1 MPPISASA
9 TLGLL
14 RSAKLEEA
22 FTQEDEMKKR
32 TLGKTGAHISEIGLG
47 TWQLGAKWGSPF
59 NPEEAHATLDA
70 AVDNGITFIDTADV
84 YNDTQSE
91 TAIGKFLKGRFP
103 DATSPFDGDAASN
116 RPWITSK
123 CGRQLD
129 PHTADMYQPAA
140 LEKYLDDS
148 LRRLQLDRLDM
159 ILLHCPPTP
168 VYQRDDIFAW
178 LDSMVEKGKLASY
191 GVSVEKVSEGLAA
204 MDYNVS
210 AIEVI
215 YNMFRL
221 KPERELFPVAKKNDV
236 GIIVRVPLASGLL
249 SGKYTQ
255 NTTFGAA
262 DHRTTNRNGEEFDK
276 GETFSGVDFD
286 LGLRAVDE
294 LKKIFGTENLAP
306 IALRWI
312 LMNDAVSVVIPG
324 ASRHDQIT
332 RNVEAAQL
340 PPLTAEQMKAVEEV
354 YDEFIAPSVEPLW

>member
-1 MPPISASA
+1 
-9 TLGLL
+9 
-14 RSAKLEEA
+14 
-22 FTQEDEMKKR
+22 MKTR
-32 TLGKTGAHISEIGLG
+32 TLGKTGAQISEIGLG

-59 NPEEAHATLDA
+59 DPAEAASTLNA
-70 AVDNGITFIDTADV
+70 AVERGITFIDTADV

-91 TAIGKFLKGRFP
+91 TAIGQFLKERYP
-103 DATSPFDGDAASN
+103 DAGAPLDATASSH

-123 CGRQLD
+123 CGRQLN

-148 LRRLQLDRLDM
+148 LRRLQLERLDM

-204 MDYNVS
+204 MDYNIS

-221 KPERELFPVAKKNDV
+221 KPERELFPQAQKNNV

-249 SGKYTQ
+249 SGKYTKD
-255 NTTFGAA
+255 TTFGAA
-262 DHRTTNRNGEEFDK
+262 DHRTTNRHGEEFDK
-276 GETFSGVDFD
+276 GETFSGVDYD
-286 LGLRAVDE
+286 LGLAAVEE
-294 LKKIFGTENLAP
+294 LKKVFGTQNLAP

-324 ASRHDQIT
+324 ASRHDQIQ
-332 RNVEAAQL
+332 RNVEAAEL
-340 PPLTAEQMKAVEEV
+340 PPLTAAQMKSVEDI
-354 YDEFIAPSVEPLW
+354 YDEFIAPSVEALW

>member
-1 MPPISASA
+1 MI
-9 TLGLL
+9 T
-14 RSAKLEEA
+14 
-22 FTQEDEMKKR
+22 TR
-32 TLGKTGAHISEIGLG
+32 TLGKTGAQISEIGLG

-59 NPEEAHATLDA
+59 DA
-70 AVDNGITFIDTADV
+70 AEASSTLNAAADSGITFIDTADV
-84 YNDTQSE
+84 YNDSQSE
-91 TAIGKFLKGRFP
+91 TAIGAFLKERYPEGKDFP
-103 DATSPFDGDAASN
+103 QH
-116 RPWITSK
+116 PWITSK
-123 CGRQLD
+123 CGRQLN
-129 PHTADMYQPAA
+129 PHTADRYQPAT
-140 LEKYLDDS
+140 LEKFLDDS
-148 LRRLQLDRLDM
+148 LSRLQLERLDM

-178 LDSMVEKGKLASY
+178 LDSMVEKGKLRSY

-204 MDYNVS
+204 MEYNIS

-221 KPERELFPVAKKNDV
+221 KPQRELFPLAKKNNV

-249 SGKYTQ
+249 SGKYTKT
-255 NTTFGAA
+255 TTFGAA

-286 LGLRAVDE
+286 LGLKAVDE
-294 LKKIFGTENLAP
+294 LKKVFGTEQLAP

-340 PPLTAEQMKAVEEV
+340 PPLTDAQMKAVEDI
-354 YDEFIAPSVEPLW
+354 YDEYIAPSVEPLW

>member
-1 MPPISASA
+1 MQ
-9 TLGLL
+9 T
-14 RSAKLEEA
+14 
-22 FTQEDEMKKR
+22 R
-32 TLGKTGAHISEIGLG
+32 TLGKTGAQISEIGIG
-47 TWQLGAKWGSPF
+47 TWQLGAKWGDPF
-59 NPEEAHATLDA
+59 DAAEARATLDT
-70 AVDNGITFIDTADV
+70 AVDDGITFIDTADV

-91 TAIGKFLKGRFP
+91 TAIGEFLKARYP
-103 DATSPFDGDAASN
+103 DGAG

-123 CGRQLD
+123 CGRQLN
-129 PHTADMYQPAA
+129 PHTADMYQPET
-140 LEKYLDDS
+140 LQKYLDAS

-159 ILLHCPPTP
+159 ILLHCPPTA

-178 LDSMVEKGKLASY
+178 LDSQVAAGKLASY
-191 GVSVEKVSEGLAA
+191 GVSVEKVEEGLAA

-221 KPERELFPVAKKNDV
+221 KPQRELFPVAKKNNV

-249 SGKYTQ
+249 SGKYTAA
-255 NTTFGAA
+255 TTFGAA

-276 GETFSGVDFD
+276 GETFSGVDFN

-312 LMNDAVSVVIPG
+312 LMNDAVSVVIPC
-324 ASRHDQIT
+324 ASRHEQIA

-340 PPLTAEQMKAVEEV
+340 PALTSDQMKAVEEV

>member
-1 MPPISASA
+1 
-9 TLGLL
+9 
-14 RSAKLEEA
+14 
-22 FTQEDEMKKR
+22 MKTR
-32 TLGKTGAHISEIGLG
+32 TLGKTGAQISEIGLG

-59 NPEEAHATLDA
+59 DSAEAASTLNA
-70 AVDNGITFIDTADV
+70 AADSGITFIDTADV

-91 TAIGKFLKGRFP
+91 TAIGEFLQQRYP
-103 DATSPFDGDAASN
+103 DAADSTQ

-123 CGRQLD
+123 CGRQLN
-129 PHTADMYQPAA
+129 PHTADMYQPAT

-148 LRRLQLDRLDM
+148 LRRLQMERLDM

-178 LDSMVEKGKLASY
+178 LDSMVKKGKLASY

-204 MDYNVS
+204 MDYNIS

-221 KPERELFPVAKKNDV
+221 KPERELFPVAQENNV

-249 SGKYTQ
+249 SGKYTKS
-255 NTTFGAA
+255 TTFGAA

-286 LGLRAVDE
+286 LGLTAVEE
-294 LKKIFGTENLAP
+294 LKKLFGTENIAP

-324 ASRHDQIT
+324 ASRHEQIV
-332 RNVEAAQL
+332 RNVEAAEL
-340 PPLTAEQMKAVEEV
+340 PPLTDAQMKSVEEI